1 MFKNK
6 RFITKGAESDVPLL
20 LQLFMWECIDE
31 MQEPKDYLQVFE
43 FMLSDNKQKII
54 HSQEEPE
61 YKREYLL
68 KLSDT
73 LFYIGKIFIIDDGEH
88 STMLLASEY

>member
-54 HSQEEPE
+54 H
-61 YKREYLL
+61 
-68 KLSDT
+68 
-73 LFYIGKIFIIDDGEH
+73 
-88 STMLLASEY
+88 